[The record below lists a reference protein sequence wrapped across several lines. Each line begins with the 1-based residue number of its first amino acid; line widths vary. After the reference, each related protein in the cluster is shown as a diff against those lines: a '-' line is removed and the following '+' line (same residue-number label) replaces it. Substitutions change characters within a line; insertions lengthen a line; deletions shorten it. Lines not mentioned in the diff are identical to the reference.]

1 MASAAAPVAPACAR
15 RSRSGGLQSVARGSC
30 SLSPAGPAARL
41 HPDSVGLAAYNDL
54 GGGLP
59 AAATQGREGS
69 VAGRQAKKAN
79 GNEPLGFEQK
89 LWAAADKMRG
99 HMDPAEH
106 KHVVL
111 GLIFL

>member
-1 MASAAAPVAPACAR
+1 M
-15 RSRSGGLQSVARGSC
+15 
-30 SLSPAGPAARL
+30 
-41 HPDSVGLAAYNDL
+41 
-54 GGGLP
+54 
-59 AAATQGREGS
+59 
-69 VAGRQAKKAN
+69 AGRQAKKAN